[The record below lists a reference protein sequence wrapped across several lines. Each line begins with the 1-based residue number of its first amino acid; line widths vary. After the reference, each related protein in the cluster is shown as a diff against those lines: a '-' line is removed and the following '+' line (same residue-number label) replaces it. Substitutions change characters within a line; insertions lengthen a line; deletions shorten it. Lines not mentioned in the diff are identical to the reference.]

1 MKKGVFIFLCFAF
14 AGMSISAQAQVEN
27 PTTFGTDINAYV
39 FKDPRIDVLIQQQKY
54 INTLAL
60 RNVSG
65 YRVQV
70 LSTINRAAANETR
83 AKLMRLFPEYDTY
96 LDYQSPYFRVRIGDF
111 LQRDSAR
118 ALQDELMPYFPNG
131 VFTVRDRIN
140 IDPKV
145 LLEQVKSQHETGN

>member
-1 MKKGVFIFLCFAF
+1 MEKKIFIFLCFAF
-14 AGMSISAQAQVEN
+14 AGWNIPVQAQVEN
-27 PTTFGTDINAYV
+27 PTAFSTDKNSYV
-39 FKDPRIDVLIQQQKY
+39 FKDPRIDLLIEQQKY

-70 LSTINRAAANETR
+70 QSTINRSAANETR
-83 AKLMRLFPEYDTY
+83 AKLMRLFPQYDTY

-111 LQRDSAR
+111 MQRDSAR
-118 ALQDELMPYFPNG
+118 ALQQELMPYFPNG

-145 LLEQVKSQHETGN
+145 LLQQVKSQHETGN